1 MNFVK
6 SFIFSF
12 DLNITTNDKITFY
25 YLLQQKM
32 KKILLASIGLL
43 SLSALSFTYA
53 DEVKKPCT
61 GTGCEIRK
69 EAREQIRST
78 KSGHKQE
85 IKSMTQQIK
94 EKKEMMELEKKSFH
108 ADFLYARKHL
118 AKPLTGEKRTL
129 VNNIIKTR
137 EDAMKELQ
145 KNTNV
150 LVRSWTVDRSG
161 YITQATNII
170 TTFRTN
176 LLPYIAADQI
186 TWFDNFIQAK
196 INLMISNVSLR
207 QSNTSI
213 KMEIWNKKVMFKEW
227 LKEKKSEYKDLVK
240 SIKKVELEDDDDDD
254 KWEQHKNKNKI
265 KSMKKMQ
272 LEDDDEDEDEED
284 DD

>member
-1 MNFVK
+1 
-6 SFIFSF
+6 
-12 DLNITTNDKITFY
+12 
-25 YLLQQKM
+25 
-32 KKILLASIGLL
+32 
-43 SLSALSFTYA
+43 
-53 DEVKKPCT
+53 
-61 GTGCEIRK
+61 
-69 EAREQIRST
+69 
-78 KSGHKQE
+78 
-85 IKSMTQQIK
+85 
-94 EKKEMMELEKKSFH
+94 
-108 ADFLYARKHL
+108 
-118 AKPLTGEKRTL
+118 L
-129 VNNIIKTR
+129 VNNVIKTK
-137 EDAMKELQ
+137 ENAMKELQ

-196 INLMISNVSLR
+196 INLMISNVAIR
-207 QSNTSI
+207 QANTNTKI
-213 KMEIWNKKVMFKEW
+213 EIWNKKINFKER

-254 KWEQHKNKNKI
+254 KWEHKNKV

-272 LEDDDEDEDEED
+272 LDDDDDEDEDEED